1 MRTLTRALG
10 TALVLGAGG
19 WLLGR
24 RRSGGLSGLLPSGV
38 TRREP
43 EDHMTAPAVGVHY
56 DIADDTPR
64 RELGVPL
71 APPPVDTPGPSV
83 TSPRQPWSETEREEW
98 AEERKPDYEVMDS
111 VDARVHRAQDP
122 MEEFIAEE
130 ESAAAAEASA
140 IGGFAPRSARSPE
153 MDPVYEAGGGDQD
166 GFEQAEYDLRENA
179 SHGDGHGNPL
189 RDMPSPELE
198 SDRASGQYGE
208 GDEEYSSEVLRD
220 PQEGPDDP
228 GAGPGLPEMR

>member
-19 WLLGR
+19 WLATR
-24 RRSGGLSGLLPSGV
+24 RRRAAREHLP
-38 TRREP
+38 
-43 EDHMTAPAVGVHY
+43 APATGVHY

-64 RELGVPL
+64 RVLGTPL
-71 APPPVDTPGPSV
+71 ATPPVDMPGPSV
-83 TSPRQPWSETEREEW
+83 TAPRMPWSETEREEW
-98 AEERKPDYEVMDS
+98 ADGRRPDPEVLDS
-111 VDARVHRAQDP
+111 VDTRVHRTQDP
-122 MEEFIAEE
+122 MEEIIAEE
-130 ESAAAAEASA
+130 ESAAAAEAAA
-140 IGGFAPRSARSPE
+140 IGGFAPRSADDPAL
-153 MDPVYEAGGGDQD
+153 DPVYEAGGGEQE
-166 GFEQAEYDLRENA
+166 GFEQAEHDLIDNA
-179 SHGDGHGNPL
+179 SHGDGRGNPL

-220 PQEGPDDP
+220 PGEGPDDP